1 MADRY
6 GWLDGEAAERLLRGR
21 PLPPASDSPAR
32 GAEKGAGRGSEEE
45 RATDR
50 HARLD
55 AVLDDLAARQLR
67 SSPRPG
73 SGELPGE
80 TAAVEAFRS
89 AQAGLLRSASTG
101 TRNRGRVRGA
111 RWAVA
116 GVPLRAGFAVALAG
130 CALGGVAVAAGTGV
144 LPSPF
149 GGEAPA
155 ASASPI
161 SSPDDLR
168 SPEPDEPAPG
178 STGSWEDEDGSRK
191 PSRDEDKDGG
201 SKSPGAEDDSED
213 GDGRKHLDGS
223 RHGTGHGKFANA
235 LCEAYADGALSPKQ
249 RAKLEHAAGGRN
261 AVRSFCSGR
270 GWSAPG
276 GDVGTSSPGGTG
288 PGGGGDDPAPPT
300 KPSSPEGSS
309 GVPSS
314 PGDGDE
320 DDGDEDDSSES
331 EGAGGS
337 FAPGP
342 TPEGAAVPTPVA
354 P

>member
-32 GAEKGAGRGSEEE
+32 SAGTGAGRGPEEE
-45 RATDR
+45 QAADR

-55 AVLDDLAARQLR
+55 AVLDDLAARQLGP
-67 SSPRPG
+67 SPRHG
-73 SGELPGE
+73 GDELPGE

-101 TRNRGRVRGA
+101 ARDRGRVHGA

-155 ASASPI
+155 ASASPL
-161 SSPDDLR
+161 SSPDGFR
-168 SPEPDEPAPG
+168 SPERDEPAPG

-191 PSRDEDKDGG
+191 PSRDDDENDG
-201 SKSPGAEDDSED
+201 SKSPGADDDSED
-213 GDGRKHLDGS
+213 GDGRKHRDGP
-223 RHGTGHGKFANA
+223 RHGTGHGKLANA
-235 LCEAYADGALSPKQ
+235 LCEAYADGVLNSKQ
-249 RAKLEHAAGGRN
+249 RAKLEQAAGGRN

-288 PGGGGDDPAPPT
+288 PGGGDPAPPT
-300 KPSSPEGSS
+300 KPSSPEGSP
-309 GVPSS
+309 GVPSV

-320 DDGDEDDSSES
+320 DDDEDDSSES

-342 TPEGAAVPTPVA
+342 TPEGAAVPTPA
-354 P
+354 GP

>member
-21 PLPPASDSPAR
+21 PLPPESDSPAR
-32 GAEKGAGRGSEEE
+32 GAVTGANRGPEEE
-45 RATDR
+45 QATDR

-67 SSPRPG
+67 PSPRHG
-73 SGELPGE
+73 GGEPSGE

-89 AQAGLLRSASTG
+89 AQFGLLRSASTG
-101 TRNRGRVRGA
+101 ARDRGRARGA

-130 CALGGVAVAAGTGV
+130 CALGGVAVAAGTGM

-155 ASASPI
+155 ASASPL
-161 SSPDDLR
+161 SSPDDVR
-168 SPEPDEPAPG
+168 SPERDGPAPG

-191 PSRDEDKDGG
+191 PSRDDDENGG
-201 SKSPGAEDDSED
+201 SKSPGAKDDSED
-213 GDGRKHLDGS
+213 GDGRKH
-223 RHGTGHGKFANA
+223 RHGPGHGAGHGKLANA
-235 LCEAYADGALSPKQ
+235 LCEAYADGVLNPKQ
-249 RAKLEHAAGGRN
+249 RAKLEHTAGGSK
-261 AVRSFCSGR
+261 AVRSFCSSR
-270 GWSAPG
+270 GWSVPG
-276 GDVGTSSPGGTG
+276 GDGGGTSSPGGTG
-288 PGGGGDDPAPPT
+288 PGGGGNPAPPT
-300 KPSSPEGSS
+300 KPSSPEQSS

-314 PGDGDE
+314 PGDDDEDEDE
-320 DDGDEDDSSES
+320 DDPSEN

-337 FAPGP
+337 FAPDA
-342 TPEGAAVPTPVA
+342 TSEGAAVPTPA
-354 P
+354 GP